1 MIEARRRGAIGAH
14 LTEVRT
20 APSEDNL
27 DLTGSADR
35 VLAINSPAMCD
46 GMRPGSQVRTRLA
59 GGGRWIRTSGSAR
72 ARTTLGSAS
81 RSTWAV

>member
-1 MIEARRRGAIGAH
+1 MTGAPEQVPAMIEARRRGAIGAH

-35 VLAINSPAMCD
+35 ATLKPAEKVLCPLLIVV
-46 GMRPGSQVRTRLA
+46 GA
-59 GGGRWIRTSGSAR
+59 GDC
-72 ARTTLGSAS
+72 
-81 RSTWAV
+81 